1 MNWNMRINKDY
12 REDEHRYDDIIHLP
26 HHVSTAHPPMPV
38 RDRAAQFAPFA
49 ALTGHGAA
57 IKETARLTEERI
69 ELDESC
75 KMVIDG
81 KLQIIKENLAS
92 RPAIM
97 VTYFKPDMKKQ
108 GGAYVT
114 RQGSVKK
121 IDEYARLLIMS
132 DGEKIPLEEI
142 VGIEEEEETIE
153 PK

>member
-1 MNWNMRINKDY
+1 MNIGMMTSSIFHIMY
-12 REDEHRYDDIIHLP
+12 
-26 HHVSTAHPPMPV
+26 PPLIRPCLS
-38 RDRAAQFAPFA
+38 RTGQLQFAPFA

-57 IKETARLTEERI
+57 IKEIARLTEERI

-114 RQGSVKK
+114 RQGSVRK
-121 IDEYARLLIMS
+121 IDEYARLLIMT
-132 DGEKIPLEEI
+132 DGEKIPLEDI
-142 VGIEEEEETIE
+142 VGIEGEEENIE
-153 PK
+153 AK